1 MKIAFIVNEFPA
13 LSQTF
18 ILNQIT
24 GLLDLG
30 CDIEIF
36 ALTNP
41 NDKQVHSD
49 LRKYN
54 LMGKVNYFTF
64 PKNKIKRLLKA
75 IYLIMINV
83 YKNPL
88 KILNA
93 LNIFKYGKKASS
105 LSLLY
110 ILVPFLN
117 KKYDILQCH
126 FGSSG
131 NIGALLKELGIKGKL
146 VTMFHGC
153 DIREGIEKGGEIY
166 NKLFNHGDYF
176 LAISDYNYRNLVR
189 FGVKTEKLVFHPVG
203 VEIDKFPFKWKGR
216 NNLPSPIVILTV
228 ARLVE
233 EKGLKYSIT
242 AVKEILMKNSDL
254 RLKYY
259 IVGEGVLK
267 ESLIN
272 LVKKLNLGDVV
283 KFLGA
288 MDQLQVAKEMSMA
301 HIFLLP
307 SISEALP
314 VVLMETQAIGLPIVA
329 SDVGSVAEAIVDGR
343 SGFLVPCRDVNALVE
358 KIEYFIEHPELWP
371 KMGRYGRKFIEEN
384 YDIKKLNQKLLKI
397 YQNIMKGKHN

>member
-1 MKIAFIVNEFPA
+1 LI
-13 LSQTF
+13 
-18 ILNQIT
+18 
-24 GLLDLG
+24 DLG

-41 NDKQVHSD
+41 NDKKVHSEVK
-49 LRKYN
+49 KYN
-54 LMGKVNYFTF
+54 LMGKVNYLTF
-64 PKNKIKRLLKA
+64 PKSKIKRFVKA
-75 IYLIMINV
+75 IYLIMINIF
-83 YKNPL
+83 KHPF

-110 ILVPFLN
+110 ILIPFLN
-117 KKYDILQCH
+117 KKFDILQCH

-131 NIGALLKELGIKGKL
+131 NIAALVKKLGIKGKL

-166 NKLFNHGDYF
+166 NQLLNHGDCF
-176 LAISDYNYRNLVR
+176 LAISDYNRKNLIR
-189 FGVKTEKLVFHPVG
+189 FGVKTEKLIFHPVG
-203 VEIDKFPFKWKGR
+203 VEIYKFPFKWKG
-216 NNLPSPIVILTV
+216 NKNLPSPIVILTV

-233 EKGLKYSIT
+233 EKGLEYSIT
-242 AVKEILMKNSDL
+242 AIKEILMKNSDL
-254 RLKYY
+254 QLKYY

-267 ESLIN
+267 ENLIN
-272 LVKKLNLGDVV
+272 LVKKLKLGDIV
-283 KFLGA
+283 KFLGS

-314 VVLMETQAIGLPIVA
+314 VVLMEAQAVGLPIVA
-329 SDVGSVAEAIVDGR
+329 TDVGGVAEAIVDGR
-343 SGFLVPCRDVNALVE
+343 SGFLVPSQNVNALVE
-358 KIEYFIEHPELWP
+358 KIEYLIEHPELWP

-384 YDIKKLNQKLLKI
+384 YDMKKLNQQLLEI
-397 YQNIMKGKHN
+397 YQNLIKGKHE

>member
-36 ALTNP
+36 SLTNP

-49 LRKYN
+49 VKKYN
-54 LMGKVNYFTF
+54 LMGKVNYLTF
-64 PKNKIKRLLKA
+64 PKSKIKRFLKA

-83 YKNPL
+83 YKNPF

-110 ILVPFLN
+110 ILIPFLN
-117 KKYDILQCH
+117 KKFDILQCH

-131 NIGALLKELGIKGKL
+131 NIGASVKELGIKGKI

-153 DIREGIEKGGEIY
+153 DIRDGIEQGGKIY
-166 NKLFNHGDYF
+166 DQLLNYGDCF
-176 LAISDYNYRNLVR
+176 LSISDYNFENMVR
-189 FGVKTEKLVFHPVG
+189 FGVSAEKIIFHPVG
-203 VEIDKFPFKWKGR
+203 VEIDKFPFIREER
-216 NNLPSPIVILTV
+216 NNLPSPIAILTV

-233 EKGLKYSIT
+233 EKGLEYSIT
-242 AVKEILMKNSDL
+242 AIKEILVRNSDL
-254 RLKYY
+254 HLKYY
-259 IVGEGVLK
+259 IVGEGILK

-272 LVKKLNLGDVV
+272 LVKKSSLGNVV
-283 KFLGA
+283 EFLGA

-314 VVLMETQAIGLPIVA
+314 VVLMEAQAIGLPIVA
-329 SDVGSVAEAIVDGR
+329 TDVGSVAEAIIDGR
-343 SGFLVPCRDVNALVE
+343 SGFLVPYRDVNALVE
-358 KIEYFIEHPELWP
+358 KIEYLIEHPELWF

-397 YQNIMKGKHN
+397 YQNIIKGKHN

>member
-1 MKIAFIVNEFPA
+1 
-13 LSQTF
+13 
-18 ILNQIT
+18 
-24 GLLDLG
+24 
-30 CDIEIF
+30 
-36 ALTNP
+36 
-41 NDKQVHSD
+41 
-49 LRKYN
+49 
-54 LMGKVNYFTF
+54 MGKVNYLTF
-64 PKNKIKRLLKA
+64 PKSKIKRFLKA

-83 YKNPL
+83 YKNPF

-110 ILVPFLN
+110 ILIPFLN
-117 KKYDILQCH
+117 KKFDILQCH

-131 NIGALLKELGIKGKL
+131 NIGAFLKELGIKGKL
-146 VTMFHGC
+146 VTMFHGY
-153 DIREGIEKGGEIY
+153 DIRDGIEQGGKIY
-166 NKLFNHGDYF
+166 NRLLNYGDCF
-176 LAISDYNYRNLVR
+176 LVISNYNYKNLVR

-203 VEIDKFPFKWKGR
+203 VEIDKFPFKRKGR

-242 AVKEILMKNSDL
+242 AIKEVLMKNSDL

-272 LVKKLNLGDVV
+272 LVKKLKLGDIV
-283 KFLGA
+283 KFLGSK
-288 MDQLQVAKEMSMA
+288 DQLQVAKEMSMA

-314 VVLMETQAIGLPIVA
+314 VVLMEAQAIGLPIIA
-329 SDVGSVAEAIVDGR
+329 TDVGSVAEAIVDGR
-343 SGFLVPCRDVNALVE
+343 SGFLVPSRDVNALVE
-358 KIEYFIEHPELWP
+358 KIEYLIEHPELWP

-384 YDIKKLNQKLLKI
+384 YDIKKLNQRLLEI
-397 YQNIMKGKHN
+397 YQNLIKRKHE